1 MKNFKVILIF
11 CYCLIYACT
20 QIEIKGKTAHQPLT
34 FTDKIK
40 LKTPY
45 INPLETLYDS
55 LGFVNINKLNERI
68 ICKLAYSDTSN
79 FLKINLYKGLKH
91 AFLPKEIAEK
101 LIKAQNYLDSLGN
114 YTLIIYDA
122 VRPLHIQ
129 KLMWDS
135 LKWPSAKKYGYI
147 APPNAHSLHNYGCAV
162 DVGIDSA
169 GFELDMGTKFDS
181 FDSLSAPAYE
191 WLFLKNKKLSKT
203 QHTRRTILRKAMHK
217 AQFYGITSE
226 WWHFNYCTLEQAK
239 ANFILVK

>member
-1 MKNFKVILIF
+1 MKNFKVIFIF
-11 CYCLIYACT
+11 FICLIYACN
-20 QIEIKGKTAHQPLT
+20 QIENKGETVAKSLLITN
-34 FTDKIK
+34 KIK
-40 LKTPY
+40 LKIPY
-45 INPLETLYDS
+45 INPLEKLYDS
-55 LGFVNINKLNERI
+55 LGFVNINEINNQI

-91 AFLPKEIAEK
+91 AFLPREIAEK
-101 LIKAQNYLDSLGN
+101 LTKAQNILDSLGN

-122 VRPLHIQ
+122 ARPLHIQ
-129 KLMWDS
+129 KMMWDS

-162 DVGIDSA
+162 DVGLDSA
-169 GFELDMGTKFDS
+169 GIELNMGTKFDS

-191 WLFLKNKKLSKT
+191 WLFLKNKKLSKA
-203 QHTRRTILRKAMHK
+203 QYIRRTILRKAMHK

-239 ANFILVK
+239 AYFILIK